1 MLIAR
6 SLKEKLV
13 LETFKVSHEAQGQDG
28 IYGESRSEKSLDG
41 SRDVLDM
48 DQLRTPVHVQPDTE
62 N

>member
-1 MLIAR
+1 M
-6 SLKEKLV
+6 